1 MRNFLGVLVTAVLMG
16 NTAFAFELAKDST
29 GTVVRWRTSQV
40 RFNVSTRTF
49 KNLDQAAVLKAA
61 QAAASTMA
69 QVMPGVAVNIAQGNA
84 DSVGYA
90 FDSNNN
96 QNDIVMLTEWSFKTT
111 AIATT
116 VLTIDKNSH
125 AVIDADIALNAASK
139 AFAILADNSVPGGT
153 MHDLQNT
160 LTHEI
165 GHALGLAHNPEAEE
179 AVMYPTA
186 PAGEVSKRK
195 LADDDIE
202 ALVSLYAQ
210 ADNAT
215 DMPAQ
220 GCSSTGNSTP
230 TAFAALFLMMFSLR
244 HKTRR
249 LAAVRARQS
258 GATGL
263 AVTLAL
269 AVAGVA
275 TPAAANEAQVLSDPQ
290 MMATVEVV
298 SQKTLAPETGS
309 KLLTTQLVLKVRW
322 CAKGNCPQQ
331 FSVTVPGGTWGNI
344 EQRVEGL
351 EVPAVGAVVGLEVPK
366 PSQAKAQWAQIYR
379 LESETDLK
387 AFVSTLTRFK

>member
-1 MRNFLGVLVTAVLMG
+1 MRSFLGFLVTAFLMG
-16 NTAFAFELAKDST
+16 NTAFAYELAKDTT
-29 GTVVRWRTSQV
+29 GAAVRWRTSQV
-40 RFNVSTRTF
+40 RFNVSTHTF
-49 KNLDQAAVLKAA
+49 KNINKAAVLKAA
-61 QAAASTMA
+61 QAAADTMA
-69 QVMPGVAVNIAQGNA
+69 QVMPGVVVDVAAGNA
-84 DSVGYA
+84 DSVGYD
-90 FDSNNN
+90 FSGKN
-96 QNDIVMLTEWSFKTT
+96 QNDIVMMTEWAFKAT

-139 AFAILADNSVPGGT
+139 AFAVLAENSVPGGT

-195 LADDDIE
+195 LANDDIE
-202 ALVSLYAQ
+202 ALVSLYAA
-210 ADNAT
+210 ADVST
-215 DMPAQ
+215 DAPAQ
-220 GCSSTGNSTP
+220 GCSSTGNSAP
-230 TAFAALFLMMFSLR
+230 TAFAALFLMMLGLR
-244 HKTRR
+244 NKARTVV
-249 LAAVRARQS
+249 AVRARQ
-258 GATGL
+258 GVAGL
-263 AVTLAL
+263 AVTLAVAA
-269 AVAGVA
+269 AVVA
-275 TPAAANEAQVLSDPQ
+275 QPAAAHEAQVLSDPQ

-298 SQKTLAPETGS
+298 SQKTIAPEAGS

-322 CAKGNCPQQ
+322 CAKGTCPQQ

-366 PSQAKAQWAQIYR
+366 ATQAKAQWAQIYR